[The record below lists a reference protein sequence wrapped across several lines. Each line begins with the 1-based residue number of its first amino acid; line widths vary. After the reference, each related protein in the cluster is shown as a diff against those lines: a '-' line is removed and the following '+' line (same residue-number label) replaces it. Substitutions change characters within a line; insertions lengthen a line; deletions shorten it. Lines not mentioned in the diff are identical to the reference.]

1 MKQMRALLPA
11 LKLMLFLLAVLVAHA
26 QYTDADLFDQES
38 VKENSMQATTLD
50 FSALDTVNQIGR
62 SLFFSVSGLLPSGFQ
77 VESVRIKNEGKM
89 EYPFSVTVQRTGGSE
104 ALCTRLN
111 LRVFRDWKELYTG
124 SLTGVDLQG
133 ALSSTE
139 PWEDLVFV
147 VSLDV
152 KEPELKQQTC
162 AFSFVFTSQ
171 AQTSFF
177 RDTERLEN
185 IVNTG
190 TWAD

>member
-1 MKQMRALLPA
+1 MKLVRALLPA
-11 LKLMLFLLAVLVAHA
+11 LKLTLFLLAVIVAHA
-26 QYTDADLFDQES
+26 QFTDADLFDQES

-50 FSALDTVNQIGR
+50 FAAVDTVNQTGR

-77 VESVRIKNEGKM
+77 VESVRIKNEGRM
-89 EYPFSVTVQRTGGSE
+89 EFPFAVTVQRTGGSE
-104 ALCTRLN
+104 LLCTRLN
-111 LRVFRDWKELYTG
+111 MRVFRDWKEIYSG
-124 SLTGVDLQG
+124 SLLGADLRG
-133 ALSSTE
+133 ELNATE

-147 VSLDV
+147 VFLDS
-152 KEPELKQQTC
+152 KEPALKQQTC
-162 AFSFVFTSQ
+162 AFSFLFASQ